1 MLEQVDKANQEE
13 REKEKARMASKKV
26 AAAKAAEEAAKA
38 LAQKKK
44 ALAEKKKALAEK
56 KKALAEKKR
65 AKRGKGK
72 PPNSTPV
79 LKKGMRVCG
88 RWNEQGDDHG
98 LWFDGTI
105 LAVCKSKKTVHMRF
119 DDGDEDDSL
128 SWDHVSI
135 LEQG

>member
-1 MLEQVDKANQEE
+1 MQNNVTHTNHWYRSPPKF
-13 REKEKARMASKKV
+13 
-26 AAAKAAEEAAKA
+26 
-38 LAQKKK
+38 K

-56 KKALAEKKR
+56 KKVALDRKR
-65 AKRGKGK
+65 GK

-79 LKKGMRVCG
+79 LKKDMRVCG

-98 LWFDGTI
+98 LWFDVTI
-105 LAVCKSKKTVHMRF
+105 LAVSKSKRTVHMRF